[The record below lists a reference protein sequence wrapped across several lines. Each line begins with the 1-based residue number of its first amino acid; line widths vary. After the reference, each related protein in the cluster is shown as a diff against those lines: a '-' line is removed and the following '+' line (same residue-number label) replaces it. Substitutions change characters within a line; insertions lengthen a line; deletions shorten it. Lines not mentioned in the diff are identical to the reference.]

1 MQIPEQSNWR
11 QNVEN
16 LKDNLLLAFI
26 GGTAF
31 GVIGAAEGVSIPL
44 AAAAGAGAAIWL
56 GRSPDPNN

>member
-31 GVIGAAEGVSIPL
+31 GVFGAAEGVSIPL
-44 AAAAGAGAAIWL
+44 AAGSWRRGCHLVGTFA
-56 GRSPDPNN
+56 RP